1 MNYQTKIINYKLLL
15 ILTFFFLLRI
25 IYAYFTGYQEIPAQ
39 GDVVTYD
46 EYALAILNKADWL
59 TNPDFPGHY
68 RPPVY
73 PMFLAII
80 YSIFG
85 VENLFAIYFFQ
96 AIIST
101 LTVYYIFKLSSSI
114 FDEKKSFLSL
124 FWAGFYIFYL
134 WYARMIMR
142 ETLIIFLIIFS
153 FYHLWIFLKNKE
165 KKHYL
170 KSINLWKFMIAF
182 TILLHTDP
190 RYLFYIPFISILFVI
205 YKKNI
210 WIGIKQYS
218 GVLGI
223 LILLLVPWSIRNY
236 IAYDGFVLINTRTI
250 DARQEN
256 ISIRLEILSG
266 SEVTQLINKNYPT
279 DEERALI
286 KKGKNPNNR
295 SRDEIDIIKKD
306 VYAPSTFIGKRLYR
320 LKEMWIPFRFW
331 SDYEIFPSAYF
342 KGPWSLK
349 HNIVSISFYGTLIPF
364 VFYALFCLTGE
375 RNKGILFLIF
385 PIFIQALLHFLMYGI
400 ERYRLHI
407 DSFIIILA
415 CYGMVVIYDIIKKI
429 IVPHQ
434 INLDNS

>member
-1 MNYQTKIINYKLLL
+1 MNYQTKIIKYKLLL
-15 ILTFFFLLRI
+15 VLTFFFLLRI
-25 IYAYFTGYQEIPAQ
+25 IYAYFSSYQEIPAQ
-39 GDVVTYD
+39 GDVVTYN

-59 TNPDFPGHY
+59 ANPDFLGHY

-85 VENLFAIYFFQ
+85 AENLFAVYFFQ

-124 FWAGFYIFYL
+124 FWAGFYCFYL
-134 WYARMIMR
+134 WYAKLIIR

-165 KKHYL
+165 KTHYL
-170 KSINLWKFMIAF
+170 KSIDLWKFMIAF
-182 TILLHTDP
+182 TILLHTDA

-205 YKKNI
+205 YKNI
-210 WIGIKQYS
+210 WVGVKQYS
-218 GVLGI
+218 CVLGI
-223 LILLLVPWSIRNY
+223 FILLLIPWSIRNY

-256 ISIRLEILSG
+256 ISVRLEILSG
-266 SEVTQLINKNYPT
+266 GEATQLINKNYPSE
-279 DEERALI
+279 EERTLI

-295 SRDEIDIIKKD
+295 SRDEINIIKKD
-306 VYAPSTFIGKRLYR
+306 VYAPTTFIWKRLYR
-320 LKEMWIPFRFW
+320 FKEMWIPFRFW
-331 SDYEIFPSAYF
+331 SDYEPFPEAKF

-349 HNIVSISFYGTLIPF
+349 HNLGSIVFYGILIPF
-364 VFYALFCLTGE
+364 VFYNVFYLFKKRE
-375 RNKGILFLIF
+375 KEIYFLIF
-385 PIFIQALLHFLMYGI
+385 PIVIHTLLHFLMWGK
-400 ERYRLHI
+400 ERYRLPI
-407 DSFIIILA
+407 DAFIIILG
-415 CYGMVVIYDIIKKI
+415 CYGIIIFTENLKKIKKRFFSRYS
-429 IVPHQ
+429 P
-434 INLDNS
+434 